1 MAGERSE
8 AAIGS
13 GRGPW
18 GAARPERDAAFGSN
32 RWGRGLAAFSAR
44 SLPAHVR
51 WSRLAMVWL
60 GLVGVI
66 VVGRLLQPAYNVT
79 PLTAVALVAGAVFPS
94 TILAATVP
102 VAGLALGNLIQPGY
116 GSLAMATIVFA
127 ACAAPV
133 SLRSWVRSGRALHI
147 AAGGLVGAVTFF
159 VVTNVAYW
167 WLSNDYP
174 HTIEG
179 LGACFVNALPFF
191 RWQPVGDV
199 VWSLGLVS
207 LTAAI
212 GHRIG
217 GPVTAGGEGAALS
230 IERAE

>member
-1 MAGERSE
+1 
-8 AAIGS
+8 
-13 GRGPW
+13 
-18 GAARPERDAAFGSN
+18 
-32 RWGRGLAAFSAR
+32 
-44 SLPAHVR
+44 
-51 WSRLAMVWL
+51 MVWL